1 MNNLDEINN
10 SQLIAICR
18 GAAQRCDDQHGY
30 MELASSDPHGWLPNQ
45 WVIDAMRDLLR
56 INSEEVAQLR
66 AENKALTSY
75 KAENERLER
84 NRDMWKGQVERQA
97 EELTTLRKD
106 AERYRRMRAMT
117 LAQTGDAPDEFDSA
131 FDSQLDAALGH
142 GEQS

>member
-18 GAAQRCDDQHGY
+18 GAAQRCDEQHGY

-56 INSEEVAQLR
+56 INSEEVAELR

-75 KAENERLER
+75 KAENESLR
-84 NRDMWKGQVERQA
+84 NAVNIDIEAAAKMLAACMDYPWEHMPANGRDLMRRHA
-97 EELTTLRKD
+97 KD
-106 AERYRRMRAMT
+106 IV
-117 LAQTGDAPDEFDSA
+117 
-131 FDSQLDAALGH
+131 DAAISSPENH
-142 GEQS
+142 